1 MKKLLIALYF
11 FPSMVFS
18 QQPAE
23 NYPLDSASVEH
34 AGIPKGEIIKKTFDS
49 SKIFPGTTRE
59 YWIYVPVQYD
69 ASVPACVY
77 VNQDGI
83 QWNAPVVFDNL
94 IAKKEMPVTIG
105 IFITPGVVKPA
116 DPGSALNRFNRSFE
130 YDGLGDAYARFLLEE
145 IFPDVEKQKTANGRV
160 IRLSKKGNDR
170 GIGGSSS
177 GAVCAFTASWEKPAE
192 FSKIFSAIGTYV
204 GLRGAERYPTLVRK
218 TEPKNLRIYLQD
230 GSGSEYLCRRLV
242 DG

>member
-1 MKKLLIALYF
+1 ALYF

-23 NYPLDSASVEH
+23 NYPMDSASVEH

-59 YWIYVPVQYD
+59 YWIYVPAQYD

-105 IFITPGVVKPA
+105 IF
-116 DPGSALNRFNRSFE
+116 
-130 YDGLGDAYARFLLEE
+130 
-145 IFPDVEKQKTANGRV
+145 
-160 IRLSKKGNDR
+160 
-170 GIGGSSS
+170 
-177 GAVCAFTASWEKPAE
+177 
-192 FSKIFSAIGTYV
+192 
-204 GLRGAERYPTLVRK
+204 
-218 TEPKNLRIYLQD
+218 
-230 GSGSEYLCRRLV
+230 
-242 DG
+242 